1 MMASVEMYEHFD
13 IYTSDYG
20 GSTVNL
26 LTDSHCVSLSRVLD
40 WQFFC
45 NSFFALADQLS
56 DDMVA
61 QLITKSLHHTVR
73 QDVAFDIAELPE
85 HQRGGAITI
94 KIAMDKLAS
103 DSFEIQQCIQRG
115 LTSFNITSY
124 PQQNVV
130 LAGQHVT
137 TLGKVALQ
145 YQDLPPPCLFL
156 CSSRYSQ
163 VLP

>member
-13 IYTSDYG
+13 INTSDYG

-26 LTDSHCVSLSRVLD
+26 LTDSHRVSLSRVLD

-45 NSFFALADQLS
+45 ISYFAPPDLLS

-61 QLITKSLHHTVR
+61 QLITKSLHHTVH

-85 HQRGGAITI
+85 HQRGGAVTI

-103 DSFEIQQCIQRG
+103 DSFEI
-115 LTSFNITSY
+115 
-124 PQQNVV
+124 
-130 LAGQHVT
+130 
-137 TLGKVALQ
+137 
-145 YQDLPPPCLFL
+145 
-156 CSSRYSQ
+156 
-163 VLP
+163 